1 MIVVDSAAVV
11 DALTA
16 VDGTD
21 ELRAYLAAE
30 ELHAPTLLDFEIVST
45 LRGLTLGKH
54 ISAARAQ
61 DLLTD
66 FDDLPVQR
74 WPFADGLRRRV
85 FQLRDNVSPYDAA
98 YVALA
103 EALQCPLLTRDSRL
117 ARSSGHAARIEVR

>member
-1 MIVVDSAAVV
+1 MIVVDSAALI

-30 ELHAPTLLDFEIVST
+30 DLHAPTLLDFEIVST
-45 LRGLTLGKH
+45 LRGLTMGGH
-54 ISAARAQ
+54 VSVSRAE

-66 FDDLPVQR
+66 FDDLPITR
-74 WPFADGLRRRV
+74 WPFINALRRRA
-85 FQLRDNVSPYDAA
+85 FQLRDNVSAYDAA

-103 EALQCPLLTRDSRL
+103 EVLECPLLTRDSRL
-117 ARSSGHAARIEVR
+117 ARSSGHAACIEVR